1 MIHLGTLLTGLIQGL
16 RRVVAAAAPAV
27 AVPARP
33 VYANFNDGWV
43 MPPHAHLP
51 ILPGPVWSL
60 LWLRLHRLSN
70 RLARLYEL
78 WQSGTLPTPRPKS
91 ATRRPGAAHQDP
103 ARPRALPARIPHL
116 PCPGAPLA
124 DAPARL
130 PRAHGWIIRR
140 IPAAGPS
147 AGWLNALLQHDHT
160 RAFVAAAPQAARLLR
175 PLCRALAV
183 DLPAWLQPP
192 PRPPRKPRAPRP
204 RPARP
209 RRDRPLPLT
218 HPDLRLQPY
227 VIRAVR
233 ASIKKYGRDG

>member
-1 MIHLGTLLTGLIQGL
+1 MIHLGNLLIGLIEGL
-16 RRVVAAAAPAV
+16 RRIVAAAAPAV

-33 VYANFNDGWV
+33 IYANGADGWV

-60 LWLRLHRLSN
+60 LWLRLHRLSS
-70 RLARLYEL
+70 RLTRLYTL
-78 WQSGTLPTPRPKS
+78 WLAGTLPTPRPKS
-91 ATRRPGAAHQDP
+91 ATRGPQAAP
-103 ARPRALPARIPHL
+103 ALPAQIPQL

-124 DAPARL
+124 AAPARL
-130 PRAHGWIIRR
+130 PRGHGWVLRR

-147 AGWLNALLQHDHT
+147 AGWLHELLQHDHT
-160 RAFVAAAPQAARLLR
+160 RDFVAAAPQAARLLR

-183 DLPAWLQPP
+183 EQPDWLKRPV
-192 PRPPRKPRAPRP
+192 RPPAPRKRRAPSTTTPRP
-204 RPARP
+204 RKG
-209 RRDRPLPLT
+209 RPLPLT
-218 HPDLRLQPY
+218 HPDLKLQPY